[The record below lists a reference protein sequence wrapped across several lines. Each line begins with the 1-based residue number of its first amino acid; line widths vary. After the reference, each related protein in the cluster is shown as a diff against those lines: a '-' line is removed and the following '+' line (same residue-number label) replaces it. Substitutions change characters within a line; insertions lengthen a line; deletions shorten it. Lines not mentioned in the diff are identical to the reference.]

1 MRTRKMMLYA
11 GMIASLTMGIF
22 ISGAGQ
28 QKVEAKTKVTYT
40 LKKGTLTIKGKGAM
54 PAKMKFRR
62 NKKIKK
68 VIIKKGVTSVSYEA
82 FALCKNLNSVTIPST
97 VKTIGIRSFYGT
109 KISKNNGSIKDKD
122 DRAGGIWKLQR
133 FKDDRYARR
142 L

>member
-54 PAKMKFRR
+54 PTKMKFRR

-82 FALCKNLNSVTIPST
+82 FALCKNFEFCDNSIN
-97 VKTIGIRSFYGT
+97 
-109 KISKNNGSIKDKD
+109 SKNDRNSKLLWNKD
-122 DRAGGIWKLQR
+122 
-133 FKDDRYARR
+133 F
-142 L
+142 

>member
-54 PAKMKFRR
+54 PALF
-62 NKKIKK
+62 
-68 VIIKKGVTSVSYEA
+68 
-82 FALCKNLNSVTIPST
+82 
-97 VKTIGIRSFYGT
+97 
-109 KISKNNGSIKDKD
+109 
-122 DRAGGIWKLQR
+122 
-133 FKDDRYARR
+133 
-142 L
+142 

>member
-97 VKTIGIRSFYGT
+97 VKTIGIRSFEFLSFLLLMELSQNLNSYIMQT
-109 KISKNNGSIKDKD
+109 LHMKQMS
-122 DRAGGIWKLQR
+122 
-133 FKDDRYARR
+133 R
-142 L
+142 LF

>member
-62 NKKIKK
+62 TRRSRKLSLKK
-68 VIIKKGVTSVSYEA
+68 A
-82 FALCKNLNSVTIPST
+82 
-97 VKTIGIRSFYGT
+97 
-109 KISKNNGSIKDKD
+109 
-122 DRAGGIWKLQR
+122 
-133 FKDDRYARR
+133 
-142 L
+142 

>member
-68 VIIKKGVTSVSYEA
+68 VIIKKGVTSVSYES

-97 VKTIGIRSFYGT
+97 VKTIP
-109 KISKNNGSIKDKD
+109 
-122 DRAGGIWKLQR
+122 
-133 FKDDRYARR
+133 
-142 L
+142 